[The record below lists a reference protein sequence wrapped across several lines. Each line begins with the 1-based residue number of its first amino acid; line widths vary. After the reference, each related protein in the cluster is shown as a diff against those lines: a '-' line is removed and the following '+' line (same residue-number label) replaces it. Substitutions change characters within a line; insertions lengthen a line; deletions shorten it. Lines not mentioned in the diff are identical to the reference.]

1 MKLIKPDENYKN
13 QISEYRQEFINVNSS
28 MDGCG
33 SLFRMEDPEEWLQQV
48 KSLANIET
56 VPSNFVQSTQFIYI
70 RETDNKLVG
79 MIQVRHYFNDFLEKY
94 GGHIGYSVRPSER
107 KKGYASLMLKE
118 CLQYCKLI
126 GLNRVL
132 LTCEENNTGSK
143 KTILKNGGIYEKTVF
158 CERDSV
164 NLERYWIELQNL
176 LTKIA

>member
-13 QISEYRQEFINVNSS
+13 QILEYRQEFINASSS

-33 SLFRMEDPEEWLQQV
+33 SLSRMEDPSEWLNQV
-48 KSLANIET
+48 KSLANVET
-56 VPSNFVQSTQFIYI
+56 VPSNFVQSTQFIYV
-70 RETDNKLVG
+70 REVDNKLVG

-107 KKGYASLMLKE
+107 KKGYAGLMLKE
-118 CLQYCKLI
+118 CLQYCKSI

-132 LTCEENNTGSK
+132 LTCKESNEGSR

-164 NLERYWIELQNL
+164 NLERYWIEL
-176 LTKIA
+176 K